1 MARALSRETEGAQG
15 PWERESPMTS
25 PTEDT
30 VDVIVVGAGASGLAA
45 AIAAH
50 DAGASVCVVEKGER
64 LGGTAAI
71 SGGVV
76 WAPGNAHMDGV
87 DPAADQKGALE
98 YFHSLSD
105 TLDDDV
111 LGAFVAQ
118 AGEAIAYLEAAT
130 PLRFAGLAGYPDY
143 YLNRPGA
150 RPEGGRALDA
160 DLFDFK
166 TLGAWADRVFTSG
179 AVSRLMLRETPL
191 GGATTL
197 PPPAEFMARAQADLR
212 GFGQSVVGAL
222 LAGCLSRGIEPVL
235 GAPVRRLVVENDAV
249 TGVEI
254 ETADGRRR
262 LSARRGVILA
272 TGGFEWNAELVASF
286 LKGPLTHPASPP
298 GNTGDGLKL
307 AQRVGAALGNMTS
320 AWWAPSMT
328 PAGETWPEGSPR
340 SSPVLIERTLP
351 GSIMVNRQG
360 KRFCNEATNYSAL
373 AGAFHQFDPNTYAY
387 ANLPAWL
394 IFDGDYKRR
403 YMVGQVM
410 PGPDAP
416 DWFIRADD
424 LGALA
429 EKIGCDR
436 VALADTVARFNAN
449 AQSGFDPDFQR
460 GESAY
465 DIFYGDR
472 SRPGAAGTLG
482 PLATAPYY
490 AIPIRMGALG
500 TNGGVKTDALGRAL
514 DPDGAVI
521 AGLYAV
527 GNVMAAPTGSV
538 YAGAGGTLGPALTF
552 GCIAGR
558 HAASRSNQPPA

>member
-1 MARALSRETEGAQG
+1 M
-15 PWERESPMTS
+15 
-25 PTEDT
+25 DDI
-30 VDVIVVGAGASGLAA
+30 VDVVIVGAGASGMAA

-50 DAGASVCVVEKGER
+50 DAGASVRLVEKGDK

-87 DPAADQKGALE
+87 DLEEDRKGALA
-98 YFHSLSD
+98 YFHALSD

-111 LGAFVAQ
+111 LGAFVGQ
-118 AGEAIAYLEAAT
+118 AGEALAYLEEAT
-130 PLRFAGLAGYPDY
+130 PLRFASLAGYPDY
-143 YLNRPGA
+143 YLGRPGA

-166 TLGAWADRVFTSG
+166 SLGDWADKVFTSG

-191 GGATTL
+191 GGAAAL
-197 PPPAEFMARAQADLR
+197 PPPAEFMARTEADLR

-235 GAPVRRLVVENDAV
+235 NASVHRLIVENHAV

-254 ETADGRRR
+254 DAAGGRY
-262 LSARRGVILA
+262 SVTARRGVILA
-272 TGGFEWNAELVASF
+272 TGGFEWNRDLVASF

-320 AWWAPSMT
+320 AWWAPTIT
-328 PAGETWPEGSPR
+328 PDGETWPDGSPR

-351 GSIMVNRQG
+351 GSIMVNRYG

-373 AGAFHQFDPNTYAY
+373 AGAFHQFDPNLYAY

-394 IFDGDYKRR
+394 IFDGAYKSR

-416 DWFIRADD
+416 DWFMRADD

-429 EKIGCDR
+429 QVIGCDGT
-436 VALADTVARFNAN
+436 ALVQTVARFNAH
-449 AQSGFDPDFQR
+449 AQAGHDPDFQR
-460 GESAY
+460 GVSAY
-465 DIFYGDR
+465 DTFYGDR

-482 PLATAPYY
+482 ALTTAPYY
-490 AIPIRMGALG
+490 AIPITMGALG

-521 AGLYAV
+521 AGLYAI

-558 HAASRSNQPPA
+558 HVAGLSNQPSAKT